1 MQHTNAIIQLVVGGL
16 MLFQFFKIKEKNKIC
31 FVIKKDPQDSLS
43 SPNLSKFIEGQICT
57 GINLVLIKRTEYLCK
72 IVAVQT
78 SIIKIKILK
87 NREILTVSLFLGLIS
102 LD

>member
-57 GINLVLIKRTEYLCK
+57 GINLVLIKRSEYPCK

-78 SIIKIKILK
+78 SIIKIKFLK